1 MESQIIEIASGSLSA
16 MNAMTCLLAQFGKD
30 SLRYTLIPAIQK
42 QKLTG
47 KALGD
52 LFHVTCEQ
60 DASVLGQK
68 LCPLLCIRPTQS
80 PTLPPIER

>member
-1 MESQIIEIASGSLSA
+1 MESKIIEIAAGSLSA
-16 MNAMTCLLAQFGKD
+16 MHAMTALLAQFGKD

-47 KALGD
+47 KVLGE
-52 LFHVTCEQ
+52 LFYVTCEQ

-68 LCPLLCIRPTQS
+68 LCPLLCIRPTQ
-80 PTLPPIER
+80 PPALPPIEG

>member
-16 MNAMTCLLAQFGKD
+16 MNAMTCLLAQFGRD
-30 SLRYTLIPAIQK
+30 SLCYTLIPAIQK